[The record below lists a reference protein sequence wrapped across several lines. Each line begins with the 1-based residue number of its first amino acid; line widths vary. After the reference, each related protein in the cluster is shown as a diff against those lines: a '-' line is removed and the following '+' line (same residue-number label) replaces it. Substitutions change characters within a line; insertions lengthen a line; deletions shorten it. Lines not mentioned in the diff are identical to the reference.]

1 MGIILR
7 SHKCL
12 NDIKTNSGLVNTN
25 LQNSDFNQNDKTV
38 VVSEIKRSEQMKH
51 QRTLRSN
58 STRSVDNCSGQAISN
73 LNNLNDSENISLP
86 SDILK
91 TSSENDD
98 VYEFNDEEMKTDV
111 HLRKS
116 NYNSTEIVSDNVI
129 NNESDFTDGISKNKR
144 DDTRNKS
151 DNQTAVLN
159 VKEEEEAETTERVS
173 DVNNQTMKLHN
184 GTSSRLPTQ
193 ICYESLQKTPE
204 RCGRVKLTLRM
215 KRSPILDEV
224 IESGNSLSEDSYE
237 PEYEVL
243 RVEGVDNNIN
253 SHKKKRHKSK
263 DRKRER
269 RNKQSKLLL
278 PNPPMKRLRLILGN
292 ETHTIDIPST
302 STN

>member
-12 NDIKTNSGLVNTN
+12 NEIKTNSGLVNTN
-25 LQNSDFNQNDKTV
+25 LQNSDFNQNDKTAI
-38 VVSEIKRSEQMKH
+38 SEIRRSEQIKH
-51 QRTLRSN
+51 PRTLRSN
-58 STRSVDNCSGQAISN
+58 STRAVETSGQAISSLDN
-73 LNNLNDSENISLP
+73 INHSENISLP
-86 SDILK
+86 LDILQS
-91 TSSENDD
+91 SSENND

-116 NYNSTEIVSDNVI
+116 NYTEIVSDNVI
-129 NNESDFTDGISKNKR
+129 NNESDFTDGISKNKE
-144 DDTRNKS
+144 DDMRNKS
-151 DNQTAVLN
+151 DNQTAV
-159 VKEEEEAETTERVS
+159 VDCISEI
-173 DVNNQTMKLHN
+173 NNQTIKLQN
-184 GTSSRLPTQ
+184 GTSNRLHPHLH
-193 ICYESLQKTPE
+193 YESLQKTPE
-204 RCGRVKLTLRM
+204 KGGRVKLTLRM
-215 KRSPILDEV
+215 KRSPMLDEV
-224 IESGNSLSEDSYE
+224 IESGNSLSEDSFE

-243 RVEGVDNNIN
+243 RVEGVDSSNIS

-278 PNPPMKRLRLILGN
+278 NPKRLRLILGN